1 MLPRRLSVDAHV
13 SKYLPSAPPASS
25 AWSAITI
32 SWHVGERGDWRVVW
46 HGGGLT
52 GFASQF
58 LRFIDGGVTVI
69 ALANGDDSD
78 IASIANRVAL
88 FYLPN

>member
-1 MLPRRLSVDAHV
+1 MGANSRRQMWTPIQLSDGTTHP
-13 SKYLPSAPPASS
+13 YGFG
-25 AWSAITI
+25 
-32 SWHVGERGDWRVVW
+32 WHVGERGDRRVIW
-46 HGGGLT
+46 HGGGLP

-58 LRFIDGGVTVI
+58 LRFPDDRVTVI

-88 FYLPN
+88 FYLPK